1 MAPGKQPT
9 SNKDA
14 YLFRPSHLISKRKR
28 GLICEHS
35 FAMIQS
41 RLNMQHGSIVI
52 IAEHQWNSNA
62 EMQAISRAY
71 RQGQEK
77 VVKAIILDGVNSD
90 IDQIIKVSKTR
101 KMPMLHALS
110 QDVRYGPGSHNALDI
125 LGLNR
130 KKTCRATASS
140 SDSVERQWS
149 D

>member
-101 KMPMLHALS
+101 KMRINRALMDPLIRLPD
-110 QDVRYGPGSHNALDI
+110 QGPAKVELLTFPGSTKQVHVVK
-125 LGLNR
+125 R
-130 KKTCRATASS
+130 
-140 SDSVERQWS
+140 
-149 D
+149 